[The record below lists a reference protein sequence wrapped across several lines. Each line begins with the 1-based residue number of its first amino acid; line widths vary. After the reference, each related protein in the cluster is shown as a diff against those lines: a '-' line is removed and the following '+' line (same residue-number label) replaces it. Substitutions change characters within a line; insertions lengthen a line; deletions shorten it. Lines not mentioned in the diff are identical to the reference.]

1 MLRKLLIRSGGMAFF
16 SKLIDK
22 LDPTMWYILKIYYDS
37 SRGTIDLGEGFL
49 SDLFIISFGVK
60 QGGILSPP
68 LFHTHI
74 DDLIFECTNANI
86 GAVFNK
92 INVSIIVYADD

>member
-1 MLRKLLIRSGGMAFF
+1 MPRKHLKRSGGMAC
-16 SKLIDK
+16 SRLIDK

-37 SRGTIDLGEGFL
+37 SRGTIDLGDGLL
-49 SDLFIISFGVK
+49 SDIFIISFGVK

-68 LFHTHI
+68 LFHAHI

-86 GAVFNK
+86 GAIFNK
-92 INVSIIVYADD
+92 LKGT